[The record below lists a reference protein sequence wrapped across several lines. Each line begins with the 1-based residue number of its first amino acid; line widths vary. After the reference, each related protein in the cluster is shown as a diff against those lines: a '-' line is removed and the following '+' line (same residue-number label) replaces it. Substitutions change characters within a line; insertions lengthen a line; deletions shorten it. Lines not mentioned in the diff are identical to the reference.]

1 VSRVDLRNSPI
12 SVTLKNGVNA
22 SIRAIRP
29 DDRERLARAFRNL
42 DRESVY
48 TRFFRYVTE
57 LTDEELKR
65 ATEVDP
71 EREVALVVT
80 IGSGA
85 DEIIIAGGRYIAS
98 SSKGSERSAEIAF
111 TVEEAYQGL
120 GIAGLILRH
129 LADIA
134 RQRRISSFEADVLS
148 ENRSMLRVFARSGL
162 PMRQRRDGGVIHLEL
177 SLAEPG

>member
-1 VSRVDLRNSPI
+1 MGSMHTTA
-12 SVTLKNGVNA
+12 TLKNGLEV
-22 SIRAIRP
+22 SIRPIRV
-29 DDRERLARAFRNL
+29 DDRERLARAFRSL

-57 LTDEELKR
+57 LTDEQLKR

-85 DEIIIAGGRYIAS
+85 DEIIIAGGRYVAS
-98 SSKGSERSAEIAF
+98 SAKGGERSAEIAF
-111 TVEEAYQGL
+111 TVEEDYQGL
-120 GIAGLILRH
+120 GIAALILRH
-129 LADIA
+129 LTAIG
-134 RQRRISSFEADVLS
+134 RQRKIASFEADVLS

-162 PMRQRRDGGVIHLEL
+162 PMKQRRDGGVIHVEL
-177 SLAEPG
+177 SLAAPG